1 MALTRYQFI
10 FVNLVF
16 VRKFVESFWL
26 FFCTGRLRFISV
38 KGSKIYLVG
47 FSLSFAELLDILLD
61 LLHDFRVK
69 GWSVAEKEEN
79 LHEDE

>member
-1 MALTRYQFI
+1 M
-10 FVNLVF
+10 
-16 VRKFVESFWL
+16 
-26 FFCTGRLRFISV
+26 